1 MTTRRP
7 FSRISSENSEA
18 ATVLGAAGPF
28 ADLIEG
34 FSPRREQ
41 QAMAAMIDEVLAAR
55 EVLICEAGTGTGK
68 TFAYLVPA
76 LRSGMKTVISTA
88 TKTLQDQLY
97 HRDLPI
103 VRSAL
108 DLSIDAALLKGRQ
121 NYLCLYRL
129 ERAALNRDVE
139 AHRLPLLEHLGR
151 WAGHSDSGDLEEV
164 RELDDDPQIRFLVTS
179 TTENCL
185 GQDCP
190 SFDDCFVMRARRTA
204 AAADLVVVNHH
215 LLCADL
221 VLRET
226 GFAELLPA
234 ADAIIVDEAHK
245 LPDIASS
252 FFSRSVSAQQLGNLC
267 RDVLEA
273 ARVEAPD
280 TPALKTTAMALDNAQ
295 FELRR
300 LLGNDARRMDW
311 VFFAERNNAVEHLQT
326 ICAALDELGELLSR
340 TAERG
345 VALENCHERALALSE
360 RLGAFDRMG
369 DEASVRWF
377 ETGRGGFTLHD
388 TPITVAA
395 EFSQRLEN
403 SNAAWIMTS
412 ATLAV
417 EGQFNHFANAL
428 GIENAR
434 EHLWKSPFDYAK
446 QSLLYI
452 PRLHTEP
459 RHPDFE
465 SELVDAALPVL
476 ECSHGRA
483 FFLFTSYR
491 ALNICAD
498 LIGRRADFSLLVQG
512 EAPRSDLLHRFETMD
527 NVILMGTAT
536 FWEGVDVRGERLSC
550 VIIDKLPFG
559 VPDDPVTKARMAAM
573 SAGGANPFVELQLP
587 EAITT
592 LKQGAG
598 RLIRDVSDRGV
609 LMIGDNRILR
619 RSYGRAFLNSLPPMP
634 VTSDIDDV
642 RAFFA
647 EA

>member
-1 MTTRRP
+1 M
-7 FSRISSENSEA
+7 SSENSEA
-18 ATVLGAAGPF
+18 AAVLGAAGPF

-41 QAMAAMIDEVLAAR
+41 QAMAAVIDEVLAAR

-76 LRSGMKTVISTA
+76 LRSGLKTVISTA

-103 VRSAL
+103 VRRAL
-108 DLSIDAALLKGRQ
+108 DLSINAALLKGRQ

-129 ERAALNRDVE
+129 ERAVLNREVE

-151 WAGHSDSGDLEEV
+151 WAGQSDSGDLEEV

-185 GQDCP
+185 GQECP
-190 SFDDCFVMRARRTA
+190 SFDDCFVVRARRTA

-215 LLCADL
+215 LLFADL

-245 LPDIASS
+245 LPDIAST
-252 FFSRSVSAQQLGNLC
+252 FFSRSVSAQQFGNLC
-267 RDVLEA
+267 RDVWEA
-273 ARVEAPD
+273 ARDEAPD
-280 TPALKTTAMALDNAQ
+280 TPALNASSTALDTAQ
-295 FELRR
+295 LEMRR
-300 LLGNDARRMDW
+300 FLGKEPQRMDW
-311 VFFAERNNAVEHLQT
+311 ASFADRNGAAERLQALS
-326 ICAALDELGELLSR
+326 AALEELGELLGR
-340 TAERG
+340 LAERG
-345 VALENCHERALALSE
+345 VALASCHERAIALSE
-360 RLGAFDRMG
+360 RLGAFDRNA
-369 DEASVRWF
+369 DEVSVRWL
-377 ETGRGGFTLHD
+377 ETGRSGFSLHD

-403 SNAAWIMTS
+403 SKAAWIMTS

-417 EGQFNHFANAL
+417 EGRFDHFANAL
-428 GIENAR
+428 GIKNAR
-434 EHLWKSPFDYAK
+434 EHLWQSPFDYAK

-465 SELVDAALPVL
+465 SDLVDAALPLL

-498 LIGRRADFSLLVQG
+498 LLRQRADYSLLVQG

-527 NVILMGTAT
+527 NAVLMGTAT

-559 VPDDPVTKARMAAM
+559 VPDEPVTKARMAAM
-573 SAGGANPFVELQLP
+573 SARGGNPFVELQLP
-587 EAITT
+587 EAITA

-634 VTSDIDDV
+634 LTSDINDV

-647 EA
+647 

>member
-1 MTTRRP
+1 M
-7 FSRISSENSEA
+7 SSENSEA
-18 ATVLGAAGPF
+18 AAVLGAAGPF

-41 QAMAAMIDEVLAAR
+41 QAMAAVIDEVLAAR

-76 LRSGMKTVISTA
+76 LQSGLKTVISTA

-103 VRSAL
+103 VRRAL

-129 ERAALNRDVE
+129 ERAVLNREVE

-151 WAGHSDSGDLEEV
+151 WAGQSDSGDLEEV

-190 SFDDCFVMRARRTA
+190 SFDDCFVVRARRTA

-215 LLCADL
+215 LLFADL

-252 FFSRSVSAQQLGNLC
+252 FFSHSVSAQQLGNLC

-273 ARVEAPD
+273 ARDEAPD
-280 TPALKTTAMALDNAQ
+280 TPALNASSTALDTAQ

-300 LLGNDARRMDW
+300 FLGKEPQRMDW
-311 VFFAERNNAVEHLQT
+311 ASFADRNGAAERLQALS
-326 ICAALDELGELLSR
+326 AALEELGELLGR
-340 TAERG
+340 LAERG
-345 VALENCHERALALSE
+345 VALASCHERAIALSE
-360 RLGAFDRMG
+360 RLGAFDRNA
-369 DEASVRWF
+369 DELSVRWL
-377 ETGRGGFTLHD
+377 ETGRGGFSLHD

-403 SNAAWIMTS
+403 SKAAWIMTS

-417 EGQFNHFANAL
+417 EGRFDHFANAL
-428 GIENAR
+428 GIKNAR
-434 EHLWKSPFDYAK
+434 EHLWQSPFDYAK

-465 SELVDAALPVL
+465 SDLVDAALPLL

-498 LIGRRADFSLLVQG
+498 LLRQRADYSLLVQG

-527 NVILMGTAT
+527 NAV
-536 FWEGVDVRGERLSC
+536 
-550 VIIDKLPFG
+550 
-559 VPDDPVTKARMAAM
+559 
-573 SAGGANPFVELQLP
+573 
-587 EAITT
+587 
-592 LKQGAG
+592 
-598 RLIRDVSDRGV
+598 
-609 LMIGDNRILR
+609 
-619 RSYGRAFLNSLPPMP
+619 
-634 VTSDIDDV
+634 
-642 RAFFA
+642 
-647 EA
+647 